1 MQYDVGSSVLTRKH
15 VRGTNGRYRGLI
27 AAGLRANP
35 PPADRLEGAKR
46 KPGRPKQSKPPNL
59 LLRLKSHRR
68 QTLAFMFDFRVP
80 FDNNHTERDLR
91 MSKVQ
96 QKISGTFCSTQGA
109 VSFYRIRSYIST
121 IRKNAISVID
131 ALQSAV
137 KANPIL
143 PPSLING

>member
-1 MQYDVGSSVLTRKH
+1 
-15 VRGTNGRYRGLI
+15 
-27 AAGLRANP
+27 
-35 PPADRLEGAKR
+35 
-46 KPGRPKQSKPPNL
+46 
-59 LLRLKSHRR
+59 
-68 QTLAFMFDFRVP
+68 MFDFRVP
-80 FDNNHTERDLR
+80 FDNNQTERDRR

-137 KANPIL
+137 EANPIL
-143 PPSLING
+143 PPCLING